1 MRPRRRRIGG
11 RQPALRDFAIPLVMT
26 SIMLVVGIV
35 FGSVGAQTL
44 DQSDKGE
51 LIEYLSRF
59 GQSLADSISG
69 ARVPIQNAILT
80 NLQKLAIIWVLAAT
94 VIGSPAILLV
104 IFLQGFASG
113 FTVAILVEE
122 WSIRGLALALAS
134 VVPHNLFVVSGLVL
148 SGSAGLGHAWSTVR
162 AIATRF
168 IASWK
173 RLLSFSVVCLLCS
186 VLLVLAAVVESQV
199 SPFLVRKVAPFVFD
213 ACHSGS
219 AAAPLLP
226 VLLLLVCPLLSFRS
240 ALRSAQ
246 TVPSRAGPADHRM
259 KVYPSTWANMSQ

>member
-1 MRPRRRRIGG
+1 VRPRRRRIAD
-11 RQPALRDFAIPLVMT
+11 RQPVFRDIAIPLVMT
-26 SIMLVVGIV
+26 SIMLVMGII

-44 DQSDKGE
+44 DQSEKGE
-51 LIEYLSRF
+51 LVEYLSRF

-69 ARVPIQNAILT
+69 VRVPIQSAILT

-113 FTVAILVEE
+113 FTVALLVEE
-122 WSIRGLALALAS
+122 WSIRGLALAAAS

-162 AIATRF
+162 AVAG
-168 IASWK
+168 SGSSPWWK

-186 VLLVLAAVVESQV
+186 ILLVLAAVVESQV
-199 SPFLVRKVAPFVFD
+199 SPFLVRRVAPFVF
-213 ACHSGS
+213 
-219 AAAPLLP
+219 
-226 VLLLLVCPLLSFRS
+226 
-240 ALRSAQ
+240 
-246 TVPSRAGPADHRM
+246 
-259 KVYPSTWANMSQ
+259 

>member
-1 MRPRRRRIGG
+1 MPGLASIPCIDKQASTAPAVHLNVGPLPQVWEECLVRPRRRRVGD

-69 ARVPIQNAILT
+69 ARVPIQSAILT

-113 FTVAILVEE
+113 FTVAMLVEE

-162 AIATRF
+162 AIADPGSSP
-168 IASWK
+168 SWK

-199 SPFLVRKVAPFVFD
+199 SPFLVRKVAPFVF
-213 ACHSGS
+213 
-219 AAAPLLP
+219 
-226 VLLLLVCPLLSFRS
+226 
-240 ALRSAQ
+240 
-246 TVPSRAGPADHRM
+246 
-259 KVYPSTWANMSQ
+259 

>member
-1 MRPRRRRIGG
+1 VRPRKRRVGN
-11 RQPALRDFAIPLVMT
+11 RQPALRDFTIPLVMT
-26 SIMLVVGIV
+26 AIMLVMGIV

-44 DQSDKGE
+44 DQREKGE

-69 ARVPIQNAILT
+69 ARVPIQSAILT

-122 WSIRGLALALAS
+122 WSIRGLVLALAS
-134 VVPHNLFVVSGLVL
+134 VVPHNLFAVSGLVL

-162 AIATRF
+162 SVAGSGSLP
-168 IASWK
+168 SWK
-173 RLLSFSVVCLLCS
+173 RLVSFTVICLLCS
-186 VLLVLAAVVESQV
+186 ILLVLAAVVESQV
-199 SPFLVRKVAPFVFD
+199 SPFLVRRVAPFVF
-213 ACHSGS
+213 
-219 AAAPLLP
+219 
-226 VLLLLVCPLLSFRS
+226 
-240 ALRSAQ
+240 
-246 TVPSRAGPADHRM
+246 
-259 KVYPSTWANMSQ
+259 

>member
-134 VVPHNLFVVSGLVL
+134 VVPHNLFVVSGLLL

-162 AIATRF
+162 AIVGPGSSP
-168 IASWK
+168 SWK

-199 SPFLVRKVAPFVFD
+199 SPFLVRKVAPFVF
-213 ACHSGS
+213 
-219 AAAPLLP
+219 
-226 VLLLLVCPLLSFRS
+226 
-240 ALRSAQ
+240 
-246 TVPSRAGPADHRM
+246 
-259 KVYPSTWANMSQ
+259 